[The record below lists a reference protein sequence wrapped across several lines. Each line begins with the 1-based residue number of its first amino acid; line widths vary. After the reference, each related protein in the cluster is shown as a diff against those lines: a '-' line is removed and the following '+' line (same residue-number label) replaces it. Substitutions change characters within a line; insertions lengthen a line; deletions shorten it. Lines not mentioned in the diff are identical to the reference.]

1 MKTTGILFSLIKFF
15 KKLILIS
22 CGMPTYPSSSLSGII
37 LIMLFTFELIDT
49 NLNPFY
55 LKSQQYILK
64 SIKTFSTIEITSL
77 SVTLSPF
84 INFDWIFFFFNSL
97 SILGPPP

>member
-1 MKTTGILFSLIKFF
+1 
-15 KKLILIS
+15 
-22 CGMPTYPSSSLSGII
+22 MPTYPSSLLSGII

-49 NLNPFY
+49 ALEPF
-55 LKSQQYILK
+55 LFRESTISLLK

-84 INFDWIFFFFNSL
+84 INFDWIFFF
-97 SILGPPP
+97 